1 MARLLRTGPTPAELA
16 RVKTDFRADLIRGI
30 ERIGG
35 FGGKS
40 DVLAQ
45 GAVFAGRPDLYKVRL
60 QRVASAT
67 TVDLQRVAKQWL
79 ADGDYTLEVRPF
91 PNYQTATAGAD
102 RSKVPEPGA
111 PPAAKFPD
119 LERATLSNGLKI
131 VLAERPSVPQVRF
144 DLLLDAGFAADQSAE
159 PGTANMTLAMLDEG
173 TQRRTSLQI
182 SEELQRLGA
191 SLSAFSRLDYSSVTL
206 DALKENLDP
215 SMALFSDVVLNPSF
229 PQRDF
234 DRLKKQQ
241 LAAIEREKAEPF
253 TMALRAFPELVY
265 PTGHAYAT
273 PWSGTGTEE
282 SAAKITRADVAAFHR
297 AWFKPNHATLIV
309 VGATTMG
316 EIRPK
321 LERLFAAWKP
331 GDIPAKNVKDV
342 APPAT
347 PAVYLIDRP
356 GALQTVILAGN
367 LAPPKNNPNEVPI
380 EVMDALLG
388 GNFGSRINMNLRE
401 DKHWSYG
408 AGSFIRDARGQRPFV
423 AYAPVQT
430 DKTKESLVEL
440 AKELQGILKDRPVDS
455 TELAQ
460 AKSSLT
466 LTLPG
471 EWETMA
477 AVDATIR
484 SIVTFGL
491 DDRYFDTYPTKV
503 RAVDSAQV
511 PAAAAQVVHPDRLV
525 WLIVGDRAKIEA
537 GVRELNLGEVK
548 IIQPT

>member
-1 MARLLRTGPTPAELA
+1 LLRTGPTPAELA

-45 GAVFAGRPDLYKVRL
+45 GAVFTGRPDLYKVRL

-191 SLSAFSRLDYSSVTL
+191 SLAAFSRLDYSSVTL

-253 TMALRAFPELVY
+253 TLALRAFPELVY

-511 PAAAAQVVHPDRLV
+511 PAAAAQVVHPNRLV